1 MLLLLKLNLNL
12 TRMKN
17 EFKTIPKFRFWLKEQ
32 GMTQEDLADR
42 THLAIRTVH
51 KLVNTGIANK
61 STILL
66 VSMVLELS
74 ESDLIDMLITEQNK
88 EHFEKLEK

>member
-1 MLLLLKLNLNL
+1 MNFEYK
-12 TRMKN
+12 K
-17 EFKTIPKFRFWLKEQ
+17 IPKFKYWLQEN
-32 GMTQEDLADR
+32 GITQDALAHD

-66 VSMVLELS
+66 VACVLDLQEQ
-74 ESDLIDMLITEQNK
+74 ELIDMLITEENQDFFAN
-88 EHFEKLEK
+88 LN